1 MSEKI
6 RTVLTSTSRQT
17 PVLYFRKERMSTG
30 GGWEVEAGSSRVSER
45 APRGTACISSRGR
58 RGSKGHKTGKS
69 WKKTP
74 SAARAACVARVAR
87 ATQSRYSKKPLRT
100 EPRGTA
106 CISSRG
112 RRGSKGHRTGKAWK
126 KTPSAARVACVARV
140 ARATQSRYS
149 KKPLRTELYKM
160 GRVQVYIHSYRR
172 RTNVFGSFVAKIGY
186 HYFSVFATP
195 PGRHLIG

>member
-1 MSEKI
+1 MSEII
-6 RTVLTSTSRQT
+6 RTVLTLTSRQT
-17 PVLYFRKERMSTG
+17 PVLYFRTERMSTG

-74 SAARAACVARVAR
+74 SAARAACVARV
-87 ATQSRYSKKPLRT
+87 S
-100 EPRGTA
+100 
-106 CISSRG
+106 
-112 RRGSKGHRTGKAWK
+112 
-126 KTPSAARVACVARV
+126 
-140 ARATQSRYS
+140 RATQSRYS